1 MQSERRH
8 CGGDSNLRLCSDF
21 AYVPSP
27 CLRRQTALLTKGG
40 RRGRECGMG
49 WYGRGGER
57 QTEVG

>member
-40 RRGRECGMG
+40 RRGSAAWDGT
-49 WYGRGGER
+49 GGEERGR
-57 QTEVG
+57 QR